1 MGSKYALALSDMT
14 KRQMFA
20 WKGWGPVIGVLL
32 CCFAA
37 YAASFGFRGYDSK
50 SSLPLV
56 FIAVIT
62 VVALRFGSLAAILS
76 SCASAAIFALFLF
89 PPIGSLR
96 IQDLQQRT
104 NLGWFLVAGLSVS
117 FLFADSPSRKQ
128 RQPRASR
135 DSE

>member
-1 MGSKYALALSDMT
+1 MT
-14 KRQMFA
+14 NRQMFA

-32 CCFAA
+32 CCSAAFAA
-37 YAASFGFRGYDSK
+37 SVGFRDYVSK

-56 FIAVIT
+56 FIAVVT
-62 VVALRFGSLAAILS
+62 VIALRFGSLAGILS

-96 IQDLQQRT
+96 IQDVQQRT

-117 FLFADSPSRKQ
+117 FLFANSPSSKQ
-128 RQPRASR
+128 RQPKASR